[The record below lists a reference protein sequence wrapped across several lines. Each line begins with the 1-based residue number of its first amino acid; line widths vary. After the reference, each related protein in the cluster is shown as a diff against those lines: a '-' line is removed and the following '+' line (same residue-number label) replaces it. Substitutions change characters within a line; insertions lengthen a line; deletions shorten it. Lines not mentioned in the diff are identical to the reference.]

1 MTDKVIMNGSNKK
14 LLIGFYDQHG
24 NLYTQIITD
33 LDNLKNVTESILKQ
47 TWALRRANLRWE
59 ILKEFE

>member
-1 MTDKVIMNGSNKK
+1 MIDKVIMNGSNKK
-14 LLIGFYDQHG
+14 LLIAFYDERG
-24 NLYTQIITD
+24 KLYTQMITD
-33 LDNLKNVTESILKQ
+33 VDNLQHITELVLKQ